1 MSKKLTGKA
10 LAKFET
16 ERDVWREVLE
26 GVREIKAGGGKR
38 TKVEPKSRVVRVRL
52 KSGLS
57 QARFASVLGV
67 SKRTLQQWEQGR
79 REPSGAART
88 LLKIAERHPEVL
100 LEVAA

>member
-10 LAKFET
+10 LADFEAG
-16 ERDVWREVLE
+16 RNVWQEILD
-26 GVREIKAGGGKR
+26 GVQEIKAGGGKR
-38 TKVEPKSRVVRVRL
+38 TKIDAKSYVVRVRI

-57 QARFASVLGV
+57 QAKFAAALGV
-67 SKRTLQQWEQGR
+67 SKRTLEQWEQGR
-79 REPSGAART
+79 RKPSGAAKQ